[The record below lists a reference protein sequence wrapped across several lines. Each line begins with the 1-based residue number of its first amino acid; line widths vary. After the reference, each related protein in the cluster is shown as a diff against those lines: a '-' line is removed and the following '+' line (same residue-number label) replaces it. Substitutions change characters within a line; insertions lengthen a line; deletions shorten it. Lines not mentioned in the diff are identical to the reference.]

1 MLLAADGFGP
11 DSVCVCTVCNISV
24 CVCLGFFLGGGL
36 GAQEVGSARSEERGR
51 EEEKEGEGSE
61 EHERREQDERM

>member
-1 MLLAADGFGP
+1 MGLGLILYACAP
-11 DSVCVCTVCNISV
+11 CVISV
-24 CVCLGFFLGGGL
+24 CVCLGLFFLGGGL

>member
-1 MLLAADGFGP
+1 MGLGLILYACAP
-11 DSVCVCTVCNISV
+11 CVISRCVCVWAS
-24 CVCLGFFLGGGL
+24 FFGGGGL

-51 EEEKEGEGSE
+51 EEEKKGEGSE

>member
-1 MLLAADGFGP
+1 MGLGLILYACAP
-11 DSVCVCTVCNISV
+11 CVISRCVCVWVY
-24 CVCLGFFLGGGL
+24 FLGGG

>member
-1 MLLAADGFGP
+1 MGLGLILYACAP
-11 DSVCVCTVCNISV
+11 CVISV
-24 CVCLGFFLGGGL
+24 CVYVCLGLFFLGGGGL

>member
-1 MLLAADGFGP
+1 MGLGLILYACAP
-11 DSVCVCTVCNISV
+11 CVISV
-24 CVCLGFFLGGGL
+24 CVCVSGFIFFGGGL